1 MIRPDGES
9 NELHTPPRCGERGIF
24 GSRRGA
30 CRMRRP
36 VATAP
41 DAASKSGPPKRVLF
55 VKTQATELKDNAV
68 FAQRPAEWKL

>member
-1 MIRPDGES
+1 
-9 NELHTPPRCGERGIF
+9 
-24 GSRRGA
+24 
-30 CRMRRP
+30 MRRP